1 MSSGSEHFKCAAC
14 NNKQQIVKEFL
25 RMGIYFP
32 HKDAD
37 WEQPDNSEFYNYQG
51 HDPYFYSIAVLSFE
65 YAKNLFSCRYVRPE
79 AEM

>member
-51 HDPYFYSIAVLSFE
+51 QGSYY
-65 YAKNLFSCRYVRPE
+65 Y
-79 AEM
+79 

>member
-51 HDPYFYSIAVLSFE
+51 KGSYFYYSNIIFE
-65 YAKNLFSCRYVRPE
+65 FGKTLFSCRYVRSE
-79 AEM
+79 AEV

>member
-51 HDPYFYSIAVLSFE
+51 QCQTFSDILTP
-65 YAKNLFSCRYVRPE
+65 SCRELIFPI
-79 AEM
+79 